1 MTLDTPS
8 LMLTNTLLT
17 ATLAVCLAL
26 VARRDRADG
35 LFYWGLALTAH
46 CAAYVLY
53 MLRGQVSDWFS
64 VVLANMLLV
73 SAFALMQEGLYQFQ
87 GRKAPRW
94 RLWLPVLALG
104 VLFALL
110 LGNIH
115 ARVVV
120 LACALCL
127 QFAQF
132 AVAMGQRWAETPG
145 RGKFFV
151 MAGIALSALALVVR
165 AVAVL
170 MGQLAMGS
178 ITDSGLLQTLVF
190 AMAAVAMILVNFGI
204 VVMIKERADA
214 RNHTLAFMDEL
225 TGLHNRRHVLLA
237 LEQQIAWACRARQP
251 LSLLL
256 LDVDFF
262 KRINDTLGHLSGD
275 QVLRD
280 LGAGLRSHL
289 RACDIAGRWGG
300 EEFIV
305 VLPGTD
311 AAGAATLAERLRGA
325 VEAKRFV
332 MPDGTALMV
341 TVSIGL
347 HTLHPV
353 PVDATADTLLGLADR
368 ALYRAKALGRNR
380 VEVA

>member
-1 MTLDTPS
+1 MTLHTPS
-8 LMLTNTLLT
+8 LMLANTVLT
-17 ATLAVCLAL
+17 ATLAVCLGL

-35 LFYWGLALTAH
+35 LFYWGLALAAH

-53 MLRGQVSDWFS
+53 MLRGQVGDWFS
-64 VVLANMLLV
+64 VVLANMLLAG
-73 SAFALMQEGLYQFQ
+73 AFALMQEGLYQFQ

-94 RLWLPVLALG
+94 WIWLPVPALG
-104 VLFALL
+104 ALFAML
-110 LGNIH
+110 LGHIH

-151 MAGIALSALALVVR
+151 MAGLALSALALVVR
-165 AVAVL
+165 AAAAVAGRL
-170 MGQLAMGS
+170 EMDS
-178 ITDSGLLQTLVF
+178 ITDSGPLQTLVF
-190 AMAAVAMILVNFGI
+190 AMVAVAMILANFGI

-225 TGLHNRRHVLLA
+225 TGLHNRRHVLQA

-280 LGAGLRSHL
+280 LAAGLRGHL

-300 EEFIV
+300 EEFII
-305 VLPGTD
+305 VLPGTG
-311 AAGAATLAERLRGA
+311 AAGAAALAERLRGA
-325 VEAKRFV
+325 VEAGRFV
-332 MPDGTALMV
+332 MPDGTVLPV

-353 PVDATADTLLGLADR
+353 AADATVDSLLGLADR